1 MSSLLAYTDWV
12 KREECKYFV
21 ESSWPLD
28 LVLLFGTKIVSVC
41 HRESDYI
48 FQNTSQSTSTG
59 NSILLL
65 ERTVLDACRCRLISI
80 DADWCCLSRLSGWK
94 QRNADNLLNHIDPLT
109 SFCCLEPKLSVCV
122 KGILIIFSK
131 TPRRVLVLIIVYYYC
146 TIVESL
152 VVSMHYYISML
163 IDADADFVSK
173 YWYIIS
179 NTKCSIYLFW
189 DLGSS

>member
-1 MSSLLAYTDWV
+1 M

-65 ERTVLDACRCRLISI
+65 ERTVLELLWWWCAIIYRCRLISI

-131 TPRRVLVLIIVYYYC
+131 TPRRVLVLIIVYYHC
-146 TIVESL
+146 TIVGSL

-163 IDADADFVSK
+163 MLILSP
-173 YWYIIS
+173 
-179 NTKCSIYLFW
+179 NTDI
-189 DLGSS
+189 